1 LKYHPVLCV
10 NASTSIREAVPTVKC
25 LVFVRILCSQ
35 QALLTQST
43 EITSLCRQLVSN
55 AVSKIS
61 LYTMYLSKYLTIYS
75 STSNQILDPLQ
86 AKLNQIL
93 LRLLP
98 NVHPV
103 ECLNVGTLCNN
114 RVQHM
119 RAWALQSKQT
129 KFGLFKVHFP
139 PTMAI
144 DFMCASLPVS
154 PCALC

>member
-1 LKYHPVLCV
+1 MKYHPVLCV
-10 NASTSIREAVPTVKC
+10 NASTSIRETVPTVQC

-35 QALLTQST
+35 RAVLTQST

-61 LYTMYLSKYLTIYS
+61 SYTMYLSKYLTIYS

-103 ECLNVGTLCNN
+103 ECLNVGTNI
-114 RVQHM
+114 VQQ
-119 RAWALQSKQT
+119 QSPTQVNER
-129 KFGLFKVHFP
+129 GLFSQNKQSSVCSKSTFHQ
-139 PTMAI
+139 
-144 DFMCASLPVS
+144 
-154 PCALC
+154 

>member
-1 LKYHPVLCV
+1 MGKYHPVLCV
-10 NASTSIREAVPTVKC
+10 NASTSIRETVPTVQC

-35 QALLTQST
+35 RAVLTQST

-61 LYTMYLSKYLTIYS
+61 SYTMYLKYLTIYS
-75 STSNQILDPLQ
+75 STSNQILDALQ

-103 ECLNVGTLCNN
+103 ECLNVGTLYNN

-119 RAWALQSKQT
+119 RAWPPQSKQT
-129 KFGLFKVHFP
+129 KFSLFKVHFP
-139 PTMAI
+139 PMVAI
-144 DFMCASLPVS
+144 DFMFASLIVS
-154 PCALC
+154 PCAL

>member
-1 LKYHPVLCV
+1 M
-10 NASTSIREAVPTVKC
+10 NASTSIKETVPTVQC

-35 QALLTQST
+35 RAVLTQST

-61 LYTMYLSKYLTIYS
+61 SYTMYLSKYLTIYS
-75 STSNQILDPLQ
+75 STSTSTSTSKAQSNPTSVVI
-86 AKLNQIL
+86 
-93 LRLLP
+93 P

-103 ECLNVGTLCNN
+103 ECLNVGTLYNN

-119 RAWALQSKQT
+119 RAWPPQSKQT
-129 KFGLFKVHFP
+129 KFSLFKVHFP
-139 PTMAI
+139 PMPMVAI
-144 DFMCASLPVS
+144 DFMFASLPLS

>member
-1 LKYHPVLCV
+1 MGKYHPVLCM
-10 NASTSIREAVPTVKC
+10 NASTSIRETVPTVQC

-35 QALLTQST
+35 RAVLTQST

-61 LYTMYLSKYLTIYS
+61 SYTMYLSKYLTIYS

-103 ECLNVGTLCNN
+103 ECLNVRTLYNN
-114 RVQHM
+114 GVQHM
-119 RAWALQSKQT
+119 RAWPPQSKQT

-139 PTMAI
+139 MVAI
-144 DFMCASLPVS
+144 DFMFASLPLS
-154 PCALC
+154 PCA